1 MALELLL
8 MPPASPLILVVT
20 GLLFRRT
27 WMGRGLVVLGL
38 LLLYVASLPMVSH
51 ALTGALEERARAVEV
66 APAPARVIIILA
78 GGRRV
83 DAPEYGADTVN
94 HFSLERARY
103 GAWVH
108 RQTGLPILV
117 SGGRVGGD
125 EPLSEAE
132 LMQQVLTEEWGV
144 PVRWVEDRS
153 RNTCENALFS
163 AELLRA
169 EGIEHAVLVTHA
181 VHVPRARWCFE
192 QTGLTVSAM
201 PTYSRRPDQQ
211 AAAGF
216 DGRGLIPQSAA
227 LERTRFALHEY
238 LGMVWY
244 RFRYR

>member
-8 MPPASPLILVVT
+8 MPPASPLLLVLT
-20 GLLFRRT
+20 GVLFWRA
-27 WMGRGLVVLGL
+27 WMGRTLVVLGL
-38 LLLYVASLPMVSH
+38 LLLYLASLPMVSH
-51 ALTGALEERARAVEV
+51 ALTGALEDRARAVQA
-66 APAPARVIIILA
+66 APDEAGAVVILA
-78 GGRRV
+78 GGRRA

-117 SGGRVGGD
+117 SGGRVGGE

-132 LMQQVLTEEWGV
+132 LIQQVLTGEWDV

-163 AELLRA
+163 AELLLA
-169 EGIEHAVLVTHA
+169 EGIGHAVLVTHA

-201 PTYSRRPDQQ
+201 PTYSRRPDPRSTE
-211 AAAGF
+211 GF
-216 DGRGLIPQSAA
+216 DGRGLIPQAAA

-244 RFRYR
+244 RIRYR